1 MSFSCAAVIL
11 FVNYLH
17 LEFAL
22 SNVPAG
28 VSAIA
33 VIAAATHWSD

>member
-17 LEFAL
+17 LKFAL
-22 SNVPAG
+22 SNVPSG
-28 VSAIA
+28 VGGHRGDRRGDSLE
-33 VIAAATHWSD
+33 